1 MKQKVTLP
9 ALEEELLKMKSQN
22 VRNIVLIILSCVLLF
37 SSSCVMKKAA
47 LHYFDL
53 EKPAPA
59 KALPV
64 SEHNNSEIN
73 IAELC
78 NLNTKTGS
86 ILDDVE
92 LISALEQLQL
102 STPVF
107 FLLASFVLS
116 WIALHL
122 LLAITLGYL
131 RQITSITSPIPLF
144 IRLNRLVL
152 YA

>member
-1 MKQKVTLP
+1 M
-9 ALEEELLKMKSQN
+9 
-22 VRNIVLIILSCVLLF
+22 RNIVLIILSCIVLF
-37 SSSCVMKKAA
+37 SSSCVMKKAVW
-47 LHYFDL
+47 HYFDL
-53 EKPAPA
+53 EKSAPA

-86 ILDDVE
+86 ILDNVE
-92 LISALEQLQL
+92 LISALEQLQI

-122 LLAITLGYL
+122 LLSVAPGYL
-131 RQITSITSPIPLF
+131 RQITNITSPIPLF
-144 IRLNRLVL
+144 IRLNRMVL